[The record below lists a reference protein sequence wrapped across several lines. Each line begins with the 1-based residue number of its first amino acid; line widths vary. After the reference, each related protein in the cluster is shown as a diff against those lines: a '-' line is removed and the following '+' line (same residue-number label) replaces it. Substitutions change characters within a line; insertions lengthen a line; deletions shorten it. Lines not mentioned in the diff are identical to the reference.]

1 MNLPQD
7 WGYQI
12 IKQVGNYG
20 EIFNRTVGMNSPLKI
35 DRGHSIILVDLI
47 SDIYEELAVATK
59 FNELTQQCHCL
70 CYKTIII
77 TEN

>member
-35 DRGHSIILVDLI
+35 DLFSGLSGCAFGTTPPQNFHPENQDPDHKMKTLDRLPDPVDR
-47 SDIYEELAVATK
+47 
-59 FNELTQQCHCL
+59 C
-70 CYKTIII
+70 
-77 TEN
+77 